1 MSIETSKMG
10 TTLSFPFKKSQQ
22 QIKFPT
28 VETTSNQTM
37 PSSPKKKKVHD
48 QSFYDSFLGEKS
60 KIPLKS
66 HRNFAFRR
74 TTDATLLLS
83 DYRPTEFG
91 NTKID
96 LTIDGGQHLRSPGDE
111 APP

>member
-1 MSIETSKMG
+1 MSE
-10 TTLSFPFKKSQQ
+10 LFPSD
-22 QIKFPT
+22 IN
-28 VETTSNQTM
+28 S
-37 PSSPKKKKVHD
+37 KVHHIYDTRITQTFDD
-48 QSFYDSFLGEKS
+48 QIHQMAKEQREKS

-96 LTIDGGQHLRSPGDE
+96 LTIDGG
-111 APP
+111 

>member
-22 QIKFPT
+22 KIKFPT

-96 LTIDGGQHLRSPGDE
+96 LTIDGG
-111 APP
+111 

>member
-1 MSIETSKMG
+1 MG
-10 TTLSFPFKKSQQ
+10 GSLGFHFKTSQQ
-22 QIKFPT
+22 KFKLPS
-28 VETTSNQTM
+28 VEVTSNQTM
-37 PSSPKKKKVHD
+37 PPSPKKKKMHD
-48 QSFYDSFLGEKS
+48 KSFYDSILGGKNDL
-60 KIPLKS
+60 PLKS
-66 HRNFAFRR
+66 HRNFTSRR

-111 APP
+111 APPQIT